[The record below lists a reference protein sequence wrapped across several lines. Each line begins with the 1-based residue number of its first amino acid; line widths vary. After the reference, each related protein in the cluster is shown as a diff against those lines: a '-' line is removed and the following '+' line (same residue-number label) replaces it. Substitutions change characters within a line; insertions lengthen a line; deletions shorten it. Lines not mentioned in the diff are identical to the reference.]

1 MVSNV
6 LKVNKRKGMPTKKK
20 IHEYWYGNSFL
31 DQYGIELGGLY
42 DCFACGFN
50 IKVQRCHILS
60 INESGDNSVENLHL
74 LCPTCHVESEFL
86 NGDYYWNWLSHKNI
100 NEYEMPIER
109 AMKWSK
115 INPELYRQ
123 RAKDLGFTDEE
134 VEKYI

>member
-1 MVSNV
+1 M
-6 LKVNKRKGMPTKKK
+6 NKRKGMPTKKK
-20 IHEYWYGNSFL
+20 IYEYWFDNFFL
-31 DQYGIELGGLY
+31 DQYGIKLGGLG

-50 IKVQRCHILS
+50 MKVERSHILP
-60 INESGDNSVENLHL
+60 INQSGDNSEENLHL

-86 NGDYYWNWLSHKNI
+86 NGEHYWNWLSHKNI

-109 AMKWSK
+109 AMKWSRV
-115 INPELYRQ
+115 NPELYRQ